1 MKIKDNYDKERKS
14 WCFNCSIYKHMA
26 KDCRKLKKERAMK
39 KCYKY
44 DKVGHLAKNC
54 RAGQKIKNRSVQENS
69 EDKNKKN
76 NDREVG
82 FVKDLE

>member
-1 MKIKDNYDKERKS
+1 
-14 WCFNCSIYKHMA
+14 MA

-39 KCYKY
+39 KCYKC

>member
-1 MKIKDNYDKERKS
+1 
-14 WCFNCSIYKHMA
+14 MA
-26 KDCRKLKKERAMK
+26 KDWRKLKKEREMK

-54 RAGQKIKNRSVQENS
+54 RAGQKIKNGSVKVNS

-82 FVKDLE
+82 FVQDLE